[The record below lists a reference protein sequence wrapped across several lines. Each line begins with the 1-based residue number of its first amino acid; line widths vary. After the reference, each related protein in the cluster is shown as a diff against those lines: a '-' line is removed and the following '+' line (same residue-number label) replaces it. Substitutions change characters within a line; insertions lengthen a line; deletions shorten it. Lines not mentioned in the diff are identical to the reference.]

1 MAARKQWSDL
11 SERNRRLLIAA
22 AVVEGILKVAVL
34 VDLKRRPANQVRGP
48 KWLWAAVVAVAAR
61 LIPSLVAEGDGYCLA
76 MATRRRYYGVIRW
89 SASAA
94 SSPRSIWTQFTSPV
108 NSLPRGP

>member
-48 KWLWAAVVAVAAR
+48 KWLWAAVVAVISSA
-61 LIPSLVAEGDGYCLA
+61 
-76 MATRRRYYGVIRW
+76 GVVPVSYFMFGRQPG
-89 SASAA
+89 
-94 SSPRSIWTQFTSPV
+94 SPPD
-108 NSLPRGP
+108 